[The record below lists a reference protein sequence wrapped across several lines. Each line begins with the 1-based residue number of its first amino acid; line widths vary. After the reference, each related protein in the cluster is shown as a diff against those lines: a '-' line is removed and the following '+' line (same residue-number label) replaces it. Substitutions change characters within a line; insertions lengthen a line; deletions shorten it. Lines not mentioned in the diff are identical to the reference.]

1 MKRIN
6 MNEDTLTTSLG
17 IPDTIQL
24 DTVAGRTDIVLTY
37 QVPDREI
44 SEDENYTHTIW
55 TKWDGIG
62 DNISTTKD
70 NQNPWSY

>member
-1 MKRIN
+1 

-17 IPDTIQL
+17 TPDTIQF
-24 DTVAGRTDIVLTY
+24 DTLAGGTDIILTY
-37 QVPDREI
+37 EAPDKDV

-55 TKWDGIG
+55 TKWDGIE